1 MRYFPAMYTVG
12 LLVLPGTRTFDVAV
26 PAEVW
31 GVDRVDSAI
40 GPFSLRLCTP
50 GRRPVALHPVGDLRA
65 THGLSGLLD
74 CDLVIAP
81 GRADPHAPVPAS
93 AVRVLRQAHAAGIT
107 VASLCSGAFTLAAA
121 GLLDGRP
128 ATTHWRLLAALA
140 GRAPLAELRPEV
152 LFTDD
157 GAVLTS
163 AGVVGGVDLCLHLV
177 RRAHGADLAA
187 RLAKRLVMP
196 AARSGGQ
203 RQFVDT
209 PVPRRP
215 EGPDIS
221 STVDWARQRLAE
233 PLGVPELAARAG
245 MSERTFH
252 RAFLAATGATPGRW
266 LLTERLRFA
275 RQLLE
280 TTGLPVARVAERAGL
295 GTAANLR
302 RRLHAELGVSPAAYR
317 RTYQAY

>member
-1 MRYFPAMYTVG
+1 MRYFSAMYTVG

-31 GVDRVDSAI
+31 GVDRMDGAI
-40 GPFSLRLCTP
+40 GPFALRTCTP
-50 GRRPVALHPVGDLRA
+50 GRKPVTMHPVGEIRA

-74 CDLVIAP
+74 CDLVLAP
-81 GRADPHAPVPAS
+81 GRADPHAPVPPS
-93 AVRVLRQAHAAGIT
+93 AIRVLRQAHAAGIPL
-107 VASLCSGAFTLAAA
+107 ASLCSGAFTLAAA

-128 ATTHWRLLAALA
+128 ATTHWRFLAALA
-140 GRAPLAELRPEV
+140 ERAPAAELRPEV

-157 GAVLTS
+157 GDVLTS

-177 RRAHGADLAA
+177 RRVHGAAQAA
-187 RLAKRLVMP
+187 RLAKRMVMP

-209 PVPRRP
+209 PLPRRP
-215 EGPDIS
+215 EGPDIA
-221 STVDWARQRLAE
+221 STVDWARRRLAE
-233 PLGVPELAARAG
+233 PLGVPELAERAG

-252 RAFLAATGATPGRW
+252 RAFAAATGTTPGRW
-266 LLTERLRFA
+266 LLAERLRFA

-280 TTGLPVARVAERAGL
+280 TTGLPVARVAQRAGL

-302 RRLHAELGVSPAAYR
+302 RRLHAELGVGPAAYR
-317 RTYQAY
+317 RTHQVS

>member
-1 MRYFPAMYTVG
+1 MYTVG
-12 LLVLPGTRTFDVAV
+12 LLVLPGTRTFDIAV

-31 GVDRVDSAI
+31 GVDRTDSAI
-40 GPFSLRLCTP
+40 GPFALRICTQ
-50 GRRPVALHPVGDLRA
+50 GRKPLALHPVGDLRA
-65 THGLSGLLD
+65 THGFSGLLD

-81 GRADPHAPVPAS
+81 GRADPHAPVPAA

-107 VASLCSGAFTLAAA
+107 LASLCSGAFTLAAA
-121 GLLDGRP
+121 GVLDGRP

-140 GRAPLAELRPEV
+140 ERAPLARLSPEV

-157 GAVLTS
+157 GDVLTS

-177 RRAHGADLAA
+177 RRDFGADLAA
-187 RLAKRLVMP
+187 RLAKRMVMP

-209 PVPRRP
+209 PLPGRP
-215 EGPDIS
+215 DGPDIG

-233 PLGVPELAARAG
+233 PLGVPELAERSG

-252 RAFLAATGATPGRW
+252 RAFTAATGTTPGRW
-266 LLTERLRFA
+266 LQAERLRFA

-280 TTGLPVARVAERAGL
+280 TTALPVARVAQRSGL

-317 RTYQAY
+317 RTHQVC